1 MSFRR
6 RVAMSALLL
15 GVGACALS
23 VSGTPRGGVSWVP
36 SARAEGPLR
45 NLIARL
51 RGTDAAGWHHQV
63 ERAHRGDPGRRVF
76 EICRSTGPGDRGGR
90 LERHPRQVIA
100 KLTSAEYDA
109 QLRSAKA
116 NVQKAN
122 DALASAEAE
131 ITSRQSALEFAKSD
145 FERGQELMKTGF
157 ITKQVFE
164 QRKRNFDSAI
174 AAVKNFTS
182 QRDQAL
188 SQIAN
193 SEAEVDRIQS
203 IIDDLTLVSP
213 RIGRVQYQ
221 LARAG
226 EVIAA
231 GAPIVT
237 ILDLTDVYMTVFL
250 PAADA
255 GKLAVGDEARIIL
268 DPVPDYVIP
277 AKISFVAA
285 DAQFTPKTVETTDER
300 AKLMFRVKLKV
311 DAQVLQQFYTRVKT
325 GVRGMGFVRTKADL
339 EWPTELQV
347 KLPKPPDDK
356 ATDTGAG
363 RRQPCAQTP
372 TTKRPKRRRPT
383 QNDRRAVARVKNV
396 SHQYGATVSL
406 ADVTIDIPSRIMV
419 GVIGPDG
426 VGKSTLLGLIAG
438 VKVIQGGEVVVFDKN
453 IANKKTLREIRGRIA
468 YMPQGLG
475 RNLYPTLSVF
485 ENIDFF
491 GRLFG
496 LSATERRAKIDE
508 LLTATSLEKF
518 EARPAGKLSG
528 GMKQKLSL
536 CCALINDPDLLILD
550 EPTTGVDPLS
560 RGQFWDLINT
570 IRARRPQ
577 MSVIVATAYM
587 DEAERFDW
595 LMAMDDGK
603 IIATGTLKELLAKT
617 GESNLD
623 DAFIAMMPEA
633 KRALHKK
640 VVVRPRVASPD
651 ETPAIE
657 AEGLTRR
664 FGDFVAVDHVSFRIP
679 RGEIFGFLGSNGC
692 GKSTTMKMLVGFL
705 PATSGTCK
713 LFGEPMGS
721 NDMQARRNVGYMT
734 QAFSLYGELTVAQN
748 LLLHAELYHLPK
760 EKISPRIEELL
771 ERYDLK
777 SVVNSRPDSLPLGM
791 KQRLQLAVAVLHEP
805 SILILD
811 EPTSGVDPIARDAFW
826 RTLIDLSRDDGVTI
840 FVTTHF
846 MNEADRCD
854 RISLMHA
861 GKVLAVGAPQDL
873 VKERGSASLEDCFV
887 GYLAE
892 AAGIDMSKK
901 VEAPAAAAAEAEA
914 GERRSASRLAG
925 YGLMR
930 GARRSSCCAIRSGW
944 LSRSSVRS
952 FSCSPSAI
960 GISFDIENLATAS
973 FDQDDTPESRELLQ
987 GFDGSRYFSV
997 QPPITSA
1004 DEAERRLR
1012 SGNTQIVVEVPPG
1025 FGRDLL
1031 NDRTPEVDATV
1042 DGAMTFRGETAK
1054 NYVTGVVR
1062 KQGEELLRQP
1072 ASRGERERLDGR
1084 RYPDPLS
1091 LQPGLSQRERDGAQH
1106 FHAAALPHSGDHVG
1120 DRGRA
1125 REGDGLDRQLPL
1137 DADHP
1142 VRVPDRQATALY
1154 RRRDD
1159 RLLRPVADRDFHLP
1173 RAAEGAVPGPSA
1185 GNDRLCHRDRGFGVL
1200 ISSFTRTQ
1208 VAAVFATAIL
1218 SIVPAVN
1225 FSGMLA
1231 PVSSL
1236 SGGARII
1243 GLSFPSSWYQQVSV
1257 GVFAKALGI
1266 VDLWRDIAAIALIAL
1281 VFLALSL
1288 ALLRKQEA

>member
-1 MSFRR
+1 M
-6 RVAMSALLL
+6 
-15 GVGACALS
+15 
-23 VSGTPRGGVSWVP
+23 
-36 SARAEGPLR
+36 
-45 NLIARL
+45 
-51 RGTDAAGWHHQV
+51 
-63 ERAHRGDPGRRVF
+63 
-76 EICRSTGPGDRGGR
+76 TGEP
-90 LERHPRQVIA
+90 
-100 KLTSAEYDA
+100 
-109 QLRSAKA
+109 
-116 NVQKAN
+116 
-122 DALASAEAE
+122 
-131 ITSRQSALEFAKSD
+131 
-145 FERGQELMKTGF
+145 
-157 ITKQVFE
+157 
-164 QRKRNFDSAI
+164 
-174 AAVKNFTS
+174 
-182 QRDQAL
+182 
-188 SQIAN
+188 
-193 SEAEVDRIQS
+193 
-203 IIDDLTLVSP
+203 
-213 RIGRVQYQ
+213 
-221 LARAG
+221 
-226 EVIAA
+226 
-231 GAPIVT
+231 
-237 ILDLTDVYMTVFL
+237 
-250 PAADA
+250 
-255 GKLAVGDEARIIL
+255 
-268 DPVPDYVIP
+268 
-277 AKISFVAA
+277 
-285 DAQFTPKTVETTDER
+285 
-300 AKLMFRVKLKV
+300 
-311 DAQVLQQFYTRVKT
+311 
-325 GVRGMGFVRTKADL
+325 
-339 EWPTELQV
+339 
-347 KLPKPPDDK
+347 
-356 ATDTGAG
+356 
-363 RRQPCAQTP
+363 
-372 TTKRPKRRRPT
+372 
-383 QNDRRAVARVKNV
+383 VARVKNV
-396 SHQYGATVSL
+396 SHRYGATVSL
-406 ADVTIDIPSRIMV
+406 ADVSIDIPSRIMV

-438 VKVIQGGEVVVFDKN
+438 VKKIQSGEVVVFDKT
-453 IANKKTLREIRGRIA
+453 IANKETLREIRGRIA

-496 LSATERRAKIDE
+496 LSATERRSKITE

-617 GESNLD
+617 GEPNLD
-623 DAFIAMMPEA
+623 EAFIAMMPEA

-705 PATSGTCK
+705 PASSGTCK

-748 LLLHAELYHLPK
+748 LQLHAELYHLPK
-760 EKISPRIEELL
+760 EKVAGRIEELL

-777 SVVNSRPDSLPLGM
+777 SVVNARPDSLPLGI

-861 GKVLAVGAPQDL
+861 GKVLAVGAPQEL

-901 VEAPAAAAAEAEA
+901 AEAPAPAAAEVEA
-914 GERRSASRLAG
+914 GERPKRFRIGRLWA
-925 YGLMR
+925 Y
-930 GARRSSCCAIRSGW
+930 ARR
-944 LSRSSVRS
+944 
-952 FSCSPSAI
+952 
-960 GISFDIENLATAS
+960 E
-973 FDQDDTPESRELLQ
+973 
-987 GFDGSRYFSV
+987 
-997 QPPITSA
+997 
-1004 DEAERRLR
+1004 
-1012 SGNTQIVVEVPPG
+1012 
-1025 FGRDLL
+1025 
-1031 NDRTPEVDATV
+1031 TV
-1042 DGAMTFRGETAK
+1042 
-1054 NYVTGVVR
+1054 
-1062 KQGEELLRQP
+1062 ELLRDPIRLAFALVGPDHSHVRLRLRHLVRHRELGDRVIRPGRHAPEPRPASGLRRLALFLGPAADHVGGRGRETAQKREHPDRRRSAARIRPRPSQQPHAGSRRDGRRRDDVPRRDVEELCHRRDQEAGRGIAAEP
-1072 ASRGERERLDGR
+1072 ASRGERQRLDGR

-1091 LQPGLSQRERDGAQH
+1091 LQSGLSQRQRDGAQH
-1106 FHAAALPHSGDHVG
+1106 FHAAAVPDPGDHVG

-1125 REGDGLDRQLPL
+1125 
-1137 DADHP
+1137 
-1142 VRVPDRQATALY
+1142 
-1154 RRRDD
+1154 
-1159 RLLRPVADRDFHLP
+1159 
-1173 RAAEGAVPGPSA
+1173 
-1185 GNDRLCHRDRGFGVL
+1185 
-1200 ISSFTRTQ
+1200 
-1208 VAAVFATAIL
+1208 
-1218 SIVPAVN
+1218 
-1225 FSGMLA
+1225 
-1231 PVSSL
+1231 
-1236 SGGARII
+1236 
-1243 GLSFPSSWYQQVSV
+1243 
-1257 GVFAKALGI
+1257 
-1266 VDLWRDIAAIALIAL
+1266 
-1281 VFLALSL
+1281 
-1288 ALLRKQEA
+1288 